1 MQPESLIRCGQG
13 GADGPRRRLALD
25 IDGEARWAT
34 LDLGALHKKLIAL
47 PDRALDLIEIAAWI
61 YAADALMSRGGPTDH
76 ELGRRWRRRMAFVMP
91 VRDPDFWGE
100 AETAEALTQL
110 VALISEDFCSF
121 TFEPATLP
129 QQHDALS
136 FSAEDGFQPGSVAM
150 FSGGLDSLAGALDE
164 MVSRGTKLLL
174 VSHRS
179 ATKVQNV
186 QGILV
191 DALKNQMGPRRLMH
205 ASVGLNVQEGAT
217 REPTHRT
224 RSLFFAAV
232 GAAIGQSFGIDAVH
246 FFENGVVSLNLPP
259 SGQVIGT
266 RATRSTH
273 PHALASFG
281 ALFSRVFDRSVSVDN
296 PFMWKTKT
304 EVVSLIRDLGG
315 RDLIRATRSCAD
327 VRNMTKLHSHCGI
340 CSQCIDRRFAMLAA
354 GLGEDDPEEAYEV
367 DPLSG
372 PRATSP
378 DREIAL
384 GFAHNAQEFA
394 RMTPGAFL
402 ARFGEVQRATQWL
415 GGPDDSAARR
425 LFDLHRRREVAVTR
439 IVKARLSAMMTDDD
453 LPDPQSLLA
462 LLGQDRLRGQAPQI
476 APGAPTLAPAASRLE
491 LRVDPDRGAVRI
503 TQLGDLKGVDA
514 KITIALAAG
523 HLKALGARLAPEDHP
538 FTEAKKLAHL
548 WSVDEAT
555 LRRRFTRLRASLTTF
570 AISRGLAPPDAD
582 AVVEK
587 MPWHGYRLNP
597 DRVLVV
603 MATGAPRKAERQ
615 PKSRT

>member
-1 MQPESLIRCGQG
+1 LIRCDRGDG
-13 GADGPRRRLALD
+13 SGPRRRLALD
-25 IDGEARWAT
+25 IGGEARVAT
-34 LDLGALHKKLIAL
+34 LDLGALHKNLIAL

-61 YAADALMSRGGPTDH
+61 YAADALISRGGLTDH
-76 ELGRRWRRRMAFVMP
+76 ELGRSWRRRMSFVMP
-91 VRDPDFWGE
+91 VRDPEFWGD
-100 AETAEALTQL
+100 AETTEALERL
-110 VALISEDFCSF
+110 IALISGDFCRF
-121 TFEPATLP
+121 TFEAAILP
-129 QQHDALS
+129 RQHDGLT
-136 FSAEDGFQPGSVAM
+136 FRAEDGFRPDSLAM
-150 FSGGLDSLAGALDE
+150 FSGGLDQLAGALDE
-164 MVSRGTKLLL
+164 MVSRGAKLLL

-179 ATKVQNV
+179 ATKVQKV
-186 QGILV
+186 QDVLV
-191 DALKNQMGPRRLMH
+191 RALKDQARSGRVMH
-205 ASVGLNVQEGAT
+205 APVGLNVQDGTT
-217 REPTHRT
+217 RSPTHRT

-232 GAAIGQSFGIDAVH
+232 GAAIGQSFGIRAVH

-273 PHALASFG
+273 PQALAAFSD
-281 ALFSRVFDRSVSVDN
+281 LFSRVFDQPVSVDN

-439 IVKARLSAMMTDDD
+439 IVKARLCAMMTDDD

-476 APGAPTLAPAASRLE
+476 APGAPTLAPAVPRLE
-491 LRVDPDRGAVRI
+491 LRVDPDRGVQRQPPWPVA
-503 TQLGDLKGVDA
+503 T
-514 KITIALAAG
+514 
-523 HLKALGARLAPEDHP
+523 
-538 FTEAKKLAHL
+538 
-548 WSVDEAT
+548 AT
-555 LRRRFTRLRASLTTF
+555 LAGGAERKTGLPVWRA
-570 AISRGLAPPDAD
+570 APPA
-582 AVVEK
+582 
-587 MPWHGYRLNP
+587 
-597 DRVLVV
+597 
-603 MATGAPRKAERQ
+603 
-615 PKSRT
+615 